1 MPWALIGNRTCLC
14 NVDIVIC
21 VSGRIQKALLRM
33 VNQSLFVAFACFA
46 ALTLSVNGLDL
57 RARYVAYNEE
67 GEPEHVHIDLSKRCP
82 KKGCFNKGRLTSD
95 CSCKCRFWHGDSCE
109 SCGLVQ
115 SDCRHNSVL
124 DQETC
129 RCVSCPAPWGGS
141 LCNTCSIQTSA
152 GQAVDSET
160 CRLKD
165 CPEPWGGTDC
175 KTCLR
180 DGSFCEEGSV
190 LNRETCTCDH
200 CPEKFSAH
208 NVIAEKRAVLKAK
221 VAEKIAELK
230 REKMEEEKQNAPI
243 KKVEGKTDWLSW
255 ADAFGFVEITSGK
268 SSASSRSFDSSKAKH
283 VDSFCGKCP
292 VKNVLMTGL

>member
-1 MPWALIGNRTCLC
+1 MSRTT
-14 NVDIVIC
+14 
-21 VSGRIQKALLRM
+21 RK
-33 VNQSLFVAFACFA
+33 
-46 ALTLSVNGLDL
+46 
-57 RARYVAYNEE
+57 

-95 CSCKCRFWHGDSCE
+95 CSCKCRIWHGDSCE

-115 SDCRHNSVL
+115 SDCRHNGVL
-124 DQETC
+124 DKSL
-129 RCVSCPAPWGGS
+129 RCVSCPAPGCGS

-160 CRLKD
+160 CRVKD
-165 CPEPWGGTDC
+165 CPEPLGGIDC

-180 DGSFCEEGSV
+180 DGSFCGEGSV
-190 LNRETCTCDH
+190 LNRETCTCDQ

-208 NVIAEKRAVLKAK
+208 NIMAKRAVLKAK

-230 REKMEEEKQNAPI
+230 REKMEEEKQNAHK

-268 SSASSRSFDSSKAKH
+268 SSATSRSLNSSKAKL
-283 VDSFCGKCP
+283 VDSFVESVSQEMC
-292 VKNVLMTGL
+292 